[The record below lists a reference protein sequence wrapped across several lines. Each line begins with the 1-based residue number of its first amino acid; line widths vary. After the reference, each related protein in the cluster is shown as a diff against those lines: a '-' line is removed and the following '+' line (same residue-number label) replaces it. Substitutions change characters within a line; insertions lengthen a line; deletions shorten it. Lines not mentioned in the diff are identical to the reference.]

1 MANFRLEIVTPIGK
15 KFSQDIEFL
24 KVRTTEGDMGILP
37 NHAPFVAGLKPEEIK
52 VRIEKGN
59 EVRYYI
65 SNGFIEVNSNKVVI
79 IVDEALLPEEID
91 IETAKREVQL
101 AQEKL
106 KKLNED
112 KQIMLA
118 QKSLQDALMKVKVAE
133 KLL

>member
-59 EVRYYI
+59 EVKYYI

-101 AQEKL
+101 L
-106 KKLNED
+106 
-112 KQIMLA
+112 
-118 QKSLQDALMKVKVAE
+118 SLIHI
-133 KLL
+133 